1 MASPTAEV
9 IEFRSAYPSRLPRI
23 PDDLTI
29 PQFFLD
35 HDMPER
41 PKVPHSVPWF
51 VEDRTGKGI
60 TYPEVR
66 KRTLA
71 LANALHSEFGIH
83 ENDAVCIFSPN
94 DVDYLITV
102 WAVHKLGAVVTPAN
116 PAYTTDELVYQLQ
129 TAKATAIVAHSDFL
143 PTALDAARAA
153 GLPAERIARFSNA
166 ASRPS
171 PVKTIDELVAIG
183 ASKPQGYE
191 ERKLRPGEG
200 KTKVAFLSFSSGTTG
215 RPKAVVIPHSA
226 VISNVLQMAT
236 HNDISNPNQTRIKVG
251 DKTLAVLPMYHIYGL
266 VVVTHFF
273 LFCGITLVVVPK
285 FSLADWLDSIERHKI
300 THMCVVPPQIVL
312 LNKHPA
318 AQGRDYSHVRFIMS
332 GAAPLSAELLNQTS
346 KLMPNATVGQGYGLT
361 ETSTTISMVPPSQK
375 IGTPGAS
382 GMIIEG
388 ATVRILK
395 PDGTYAKEGELGEI
409 LVRAPSNALGYLNN
423 EQATKETFLP
433 GGWVRTGDE
442 GYVKNHEI
450 YVVDRLKEL
459 IKVRGFQV
467 APAELEGHLLQHPAV
482 ADACVVGVPDE
493 YSGEVPLA
501 FVVLHE
507 SYKGKVTGGAALE
520 ELKADIAK
528 HVADNKAAYKRLAG
542 GVVMIDAI
550 PKNPS
555 GKILRRLLR
564 DRAKAERAAVPL
576 KARL

>member
-41 PKVPHSVPWF
+41 PKVPHTVPWF

-60 TYPEVR
+60 TVSPPYVPP
-66 KRTLA
+66 
-71 LANALHSEFGIH
+71 
-83 ENDAVCIFSPN
+83 VCIFSPN

-183 ASKPQGYE
+183 ASRPQGYE

-251 DKTLAVLPMYHIYGL
+251 DKTLADIYGL

-285 FSLADWLDSIERHKI
+285 FSLVDWLDSIERHKI

-433 GGWVRTGDE
+433 GGLVRTGDE

>member
-1 MASPTAEV
+1 MASSTAEV
-9 IEFRSAYPSRLPRI
+9 TEFRAAYPSRLPRI

-41 PKVPHSVPWF
+41 PKVPRTVPWF
-51 VEDRTGKGI
+51 VEDRTGRGI
-60 TYPEVR
+60 AYPQVR
-66 KRTLA
+66 ERTLA
-71 LANALHSEFGIH
+71 LANALHHAFGIH
-83 ENDAVCIFSPN
+83 
-94 DVDYLITV
+94 YLITV
-102 WAVHKLGAVVTPAN
+102 WAVHKLGAIVTPAN
-116 PAYTTDELVYQLQ
+116 PAYTTDELVYQLE
-129 TAKATAIVAHSDFL
+129 TAKATAIVAHSDYL
-143 PTALDAARAA
+143 STALDAARAA
-153 GLPAERIARFSNA
+153 SIPAERIARFANA

-171 PVKTIDELVAIG
+171 PVRTIDELVTLG
-183 ASKPQGYE
+183 GSRPQGYQ
-191 ERKLRPGEG
+191 ERKLRAGEG

-236 HNDISNPNQTRIKVG
+236 HNDIMGSRPRIHVG
-251 DKTLAVLPMYHIYGL
+251 DKTLAGMFICYPK
-266 VVVTHFF
+266 THFF
-273 LFCGITLVVVPK
+273 LFCGVTLVVVPK
-285 FSLADWLDSIERHKI
+285 FSLVDWLDSIERHKV
-300 THMCVVPPQIVL
+300 THMWYVL
-312 LNKHPA
+312 RPLIKALHPA

-361 ETSTTISMVPPSQK
+361 ETSTTISMVPPWQQ

-382 GMIIEG
+382 GMIVDG
-388 ATVRILK
+388 TTVRILK
-395 PDGTYAKEGELGEI
+395 PDGSYAKEGELGEI
-409 LVRAPSNALGYLNN
+409 LVRGPSNALGYLNN
-423 EQATKETFLP
+423 EKATKETFLP

-442 GYVKNHEI
+442 GYVKDHEI

-507 SYKGKVTGGAALE
+507 SFKDKVTGGAALE

-542 GVVMIDAI
+542 GVVVIDAI

>member
-9 IEFRSAYPSRLPRI
+9 IEFCSAYPSRLPRI

-83 ENDAVCIFSPN
+83 
-94 DVDYLITV
+94 YLIAV

-143 PTALDAARAA
+143 ATALDAARAA

-171 PVKTIDELVAIG
+171 PVKTIDELVAMG
-183 ASKPQGYE
+183 ASKPQGYQ

-236 HNDISNPNQTRIKVG
+236 HNDIANPNQTRIKVG
-251 DKTLAVLPMYHIYGL
+251 DKTLAVLPMYRTCTL
-266 VVVTHFF
+266 ASTHFF

-285 FSLADWLDSIERHKI
+285 FSLVDWLDSIERHKI
-300 THMCVVPPQIVL
+300 THMWYVL
-312 LNKHPA
+312 RFAIAHCHPA

-382 GMIIEG
+382 GMIIDG
-388 ATVRILK
+388 TTVRILK

-442 GYVKNHEI
+442 GYVKDHEI